1 MPSRECRMSKVS
13 TLSTFISFHPSNV
26 NALRQI
32 YFHRNFARFVLR
44 QRSVFALQM
53 IHQGCESCRKWQ
65 DHYYLEHMVASKV
78 RFFKLMTGDFAQG
91 IVSIHCPPKLIAV
104 HVVQS
109 HVHYLTVLVKIW
121 RFFFWFCCWIGVAK
135 GHTCGLCYTLK
146 DESMD
151 TSFLYEQLSIV
162 YISH

>member
-65 DHYYLEHMVASKV
+65 EHYYLEHMGASKV

-91 IVSIHCPPKLIAV
+91 IVSIHCTPKLVAV
-104 HVVQS
+104 HV
-109 HVHYLTVLVKIW
+109 VHYLTVLVQIW
-121 RFFFWFCCWIGVAK
+121 RIFSSFVAGCVTKESHLWF
-135 GHTCGLCYTLK
+135 
-146 DESMD
+146 M
-151 TSFLYEQLSIV
+151 LYPQG
-162 YISH
+162 